1 LVLLVATT
9 FALQNF
15 SYVVEPVLVVPVSYG
30 DVAVKILPLLA
41 GQSRGAEAP
50 RAGVMEFPVAVGA
63 EDVLLDVDDGVVA
76 LLNAELVD

>member
-1 LVLLVATT
+1 MVATT

>member
-1 LVLLVATT
+1 MVATT
-9 FALQNF
+9 FALQDF

>member
-1 LVLLVATT
+1 LVLLVTAT

-15 SYVVEPVLVVPVSYG
+15 TYVVEPVLAVPVSYG

-63 EDVLLDVDDGVVA
+63 EDVLLDVDDGVLA